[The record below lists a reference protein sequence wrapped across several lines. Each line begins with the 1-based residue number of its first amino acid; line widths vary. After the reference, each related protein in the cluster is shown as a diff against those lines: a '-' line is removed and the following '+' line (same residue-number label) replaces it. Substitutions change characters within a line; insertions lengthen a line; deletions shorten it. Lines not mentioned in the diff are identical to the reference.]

1 MRNAYQTLF
10 ESMLSWYGKRYPNI
24 ARRLIVTS
32 MAMSLMMVF
41 NLSSLSNILAA
52 VGHPTLAAFLGATRV
67 RVVGIG
73 LLLVLINYHLGRRQI
88 GLPSRTLHYADVAP
102 APKKYAVAYVVGSL
116 AVYALSVVWAI
127 ATDPN

>member
-1 MRNAYQTLF
+1 
-10 ESMLSWYGKRYPNI
+10 MLSWYGKRYPNI